1 MNLIF
6 HCIMKKILM
15 RNNNSKKFQP
25 KTAKRLKSSLK
36 MKNKRKGIANM
47 ARKPTNRLK
56 NMAKN
61 QGENNTE

>member
-1 MNLIF
+1 
-6 HCIMKKILM
+6 M

-61 QGENNTE
+61 